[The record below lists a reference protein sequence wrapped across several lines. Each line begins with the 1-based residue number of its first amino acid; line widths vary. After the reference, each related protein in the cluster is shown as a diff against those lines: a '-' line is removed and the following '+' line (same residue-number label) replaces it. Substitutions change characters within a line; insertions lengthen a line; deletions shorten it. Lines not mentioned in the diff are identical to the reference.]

1 MAIRVERA
9 VLPRIGVR
17 HDVLTGI
24 GQRVGVVL
32 RSDGRTRELV
42 IGDDIDDP
50 DATKAQVTLS
60 EEEANTVALL
70 LGSTAVLNR
79 LTRLTDE
86 VNGIFTEQITLGMG
100 SPYTGRRLGETQAR
114 TRTRTS
120 IVAVIRGDGVHP
132 SPDPDFEFED
142 GDVVVAVGT
151 RPGLDKLT
159 TILSGT

>member
-9 VLPRIGVR
+9 ILPRFGVR
-17 HDVLTGI
+17 HDILTSI

-32 RSDGRTRELV
+32 RSDGRTRDLL
-42 IGDDIDDP
+42 IGDIDDP

-60 EEEANTVALL
+60 EEEANTLALL
-70 LGSTAVLNR
+70 LGSAAVLNR

-86 VNGIFTEQITLGMG
+86 VNGIFTEQITLGLE
-100 SPYTGRRLGETQAR
+100 SPYAGRRLADTQAR
-114 TRTRTS
+114 TRTNTS
-120 IVAVIRGDGVHP
+120 IVAVIRDDGVHP

-142 GDVVVAVGT
+142 GDVIVAVGT

-159 TILSGT
+159 AILSGV